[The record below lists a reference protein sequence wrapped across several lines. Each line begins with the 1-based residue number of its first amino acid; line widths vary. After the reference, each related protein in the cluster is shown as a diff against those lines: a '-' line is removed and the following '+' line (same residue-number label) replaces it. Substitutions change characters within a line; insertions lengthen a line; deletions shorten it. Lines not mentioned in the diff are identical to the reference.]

1 VVKRTKAL
9 RLMLVVCKLEKLM
22 MQEMSVIKGIRIL
35 AAPKRTA
42 DVFSDTQ
49 TANLIRRYPVK
60 AIKGSCLLS

>member
-1 VVKRTKAL
+1 
-9 RLMLVVCKLEKLM
+9 M